1 MTIVRTPEGRYRI
14 SSIYDHGDEEV
25 YPVLSDVRVEG
36 NTFTRSYLIPSTG
49 WRKTSYT
56 TKFPHQKG
64 CLQHERGAF
73 RHVHEHPPAQ
83 IAQTREPLWH
93 RPILNM
99 QDGRQTRWEITICL
113 SPPELFNLRLRGRQ
127 SEIPPCLW

>member
-1 MTIVRTPEGRYRI
+1 VTIVRTPEGRYRI
-14 SSIYDHGDEEV
+14 SSIYAHGDEEV

-56 TKFPHQKG
+56 TKIPHQKG
-64 CLQHERGAF
+64 CLRREKGAF
-73 RHVHEHPPAQ
+73 RHAHKHPPGANSPDTGPSLASAHLGYAGWATDSMGDNQ
-83 IAQTREPLWH
+83 I
-93 RPILNM
+93 
-99 QDGRQTRWEITICL
+99 L
-113 SPPELFNLRLRGRQ
+113 SPPELFNLRSEGRL